1 MDQGPINLAHIWF
14 QPSWMARTAG
24 PVQEL
29 TSAMQK
35 ALSEVGPSLP
45 FSGFHSIEDVL
56 AENLTF
62 QRVGVMLLTVLAG
75 LALLLAAVGIY
86 GLVSNLIVERT
97 GEMGVR
103 MALGSS
109 IGQAMNDVGSAGV
122 KATGF
127 GLISGLALSFVALR
141 VLRSELYGIRDYD
154 PLTLTAV
161 PIVIAVVATAAIFLP
176 TLRIIRID
184 PAVTLRME

>member
-1 MDQGPINLAHIWF
+1 
-14 QPSWMARTAG
+14 
-24 PVQEL
+24 
-29 TSAMQK
+29 
-35 ALSEVGPSLP
+35 
-45 FSGFHSIEDVL
+45 
-56 AENLTF
+56 
-62 QRVGVMLLTVLAG
+62 
-75 LALLLAAVGIY
+75 
-86 GLVSNLIVERT
+86 LVSNLIVHRT
-97 GEMGVR
+97 GEIGVR

-109 IGQAMNDVGSAGV
+109 IGQAMIDVGSAGV

-141 VLRSELYGIRDYD
+141 VLPSELYGIRDYD